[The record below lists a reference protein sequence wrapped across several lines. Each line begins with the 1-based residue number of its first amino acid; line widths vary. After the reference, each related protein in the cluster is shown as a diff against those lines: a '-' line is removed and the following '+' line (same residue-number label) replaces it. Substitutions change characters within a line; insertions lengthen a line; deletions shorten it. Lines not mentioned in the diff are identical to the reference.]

1 MALIVETGAVVAGAE
16 SYISVA
22 DATTYHANMGNT
34 AWAAL
39 ASDTLREGYLR
50 QATQYMIQAYRYR
63 WAGYRFTA
71 GQSLDWPRSYV
82 PIPDAVSGYG
92 PYVAMVA
99 PTIVPQEVKNACAE
113 LALRAISGPLLADL
127 GQMKKRVKV
136 GPIETE
142 YSEFS
147 PQVKRY
153 PAVDGMVAIYFK
165 QHGAMQA
172 VRT

>member
-1 MALIVETGAVVAGAE
+1 MALIVETGAVVVGAE

-22 DATTYHANMGNT
+22 DATTYHANMGNA

-39 ASDTLREGYLR
+39 TTAQMEAYLR

-63 WAGYRFTA
+63 WAGYRFTG
-71 GQSLDWPRSYV
+71 GQALDWPRSYV

-99 PTIVPQEVKNACAE
+99 PTVVPQEVKHACAE

-165 QHGAMQA
+165 QQGAMQA